1 MGTGIHFIL
10 LNLQEHT
17 GEDFLSY
24 LTKEIQLELSFF
36 QKHKILAK
44 LRNL

>member
-17 GEDFLSY
+17 GEDFVL
-24 LTKEIQLELSFF
+24 LNKEIQLELSFQSINF
-36 QKHKILAK
+36 GKTA
-44 LRNL
+44 

>member
-17 GEDFLSY
+17 GEDFVLLNKRNSVR
-24 LTKEIQLELSFF
+24 IIFF

-44 LRNL
+44 TA

>member
-17 GEDFLSY
+17 GEDFVLLNKRNSVKLS
-24 LTKEIQLELSFF
+24 F

-44 LRNL
+44 TA